1 MTSTETNQP
10 AEKESNRRSIVQA
23 EKDIQEIIDIETA
36 ALDRMADEVKSLQA
50 KMELKNERLEAL
62 GMALKAV
69 SKDKDN
75 ADS

>member
-1 MTSTETNQP
+1 MTSTETNLP